1 MRGLEMTNQWDD
13 DGDFESLADHDSG
26 SSDLGLRDPFDLSK
40 ALEGAALDHLR
51 PDVKRMVMHTEY
63 TPSGDQPKAI
73 ENLISQLENG
83 QERCVLLGV
92 TGSGKTFAMAKVIEK
107 LNVPTLIMSH
117 NKTLAR
123 QLYQE
128 MAGYFPENAVD
139 YFVSHYDYYQPEA
152 YLANRDLYIDKE
164 LSINERIEQERFAT
178 IASLVTRPDCII
190 VSSVS
195 CIYGLNPPETFL
207 ESHVRCHIGQKIEPT
222 DLLRELITLQYT
234 RSNTDL
240 TRGSCRLR
248 GEVLD
253 VWMPSRDDPLRIQ
266 FDYEGVIKIQVCDPV
281 SWETLDVLSEAWIH
295 PKEFFMTSPER
306 FENALISI
314 EDELDG
320 RIAHFNS
327 LGRDLEANRIEQ
339 KTRYD
344 LEMLREIGH
353 CQSIENYSL
362 HFDGRERGQRP
373 YCLLDFFAAC
383 AKQFHG
389 NPEKFLVIMDES
401 HVSLPQVGGM
411 YHGDRSR
418 KESLIEHGFRLPTA
432 ADNRPLKI
440 PEFQSLVP
448 QLVYVSATPGERE
461 LRHLCEI
468 TKQEIPYGLL
478 HAQSG
483 GGAKKPDL
491 DKKHPEA
498 ESMYEMIQGIQHIS
512 KMEIRPTG
520 LLDPT
525 LEVRPTSGQ
534 VANLLSEIN
543 QRIEMGER
551 TLVTVLTIKFAE
563 EVATYLNEMGIK
575 AHHLHSEI
583 DTIQRTEIINALRLG
598 LIDVIVGINL
608 LREGLDIPEVSL
620 VAIFDADK
628 QGFLRNERSLLQ
640 TMGRAAR
647 NVNGNVLLYADSVSP
662 AMQAAIQQTLER
674 RVRQE
679 KYNQKH
685 GIIPRTIV
693 KALPEMN
700 SKDEDFISG
709 TTTDGSGS
717 KRLVA
722 KKGGRKD
729 GDWATK
735 LNLGAGSWAHSE
747 NNPSSANSSIGNSN
761 SQLTYDDPDD
771 VKYSL
776 SSEQIKDLLA
786 DLNSAMK
793 KAALDLD
800 FEQAAKLRDRIF
812 ELEQML

>member
-1 MRGLEMTNQWDD
+1 MSNDWDD
-13 DGDFESLADHDSG
+13 SGDFEVIANLDIDDADVDV
-26 SSDLGLRDPFDLSK
+26 RDPFDLSK
-40 ALEGAALDHLR
+40 ALEGAALEHLN
-51 PDVKRMVMHTEY
+51 PDKKRFILHSEFK
-63 TPSGDQPKAI
+63 PAGDQPKAI
-73 ENLISQLENG
+73 EKLISQLENS

-92 TGSGKTFAMAKVIEK
+92 TGSGKTFAMAQVIEK
-107 LNVPTLIMSH
+107 LNIPTLIMSH

-152 YLANRDLYIDKE
+152 YLPKRDLYIDKE

-178 IASLVTRPDCII
+178 VASLVSRPDCVI

-207 ESHVRCHIGQKIEPT
+207 ESHVRCHIGQQIEPT
-222 DLLRELITLQYT
+222 DLLRELIGLQYI

-240 TRGSCRLR
+240 SRGCCRLR

-266 FDYEGVIKIQVCDPV
+266 FDFDGVIRIQVCDPV
-281 SWETLDVLSEAWIH
+281 SWEVLDTLDEAWIH

-306 FENALISI
+306 FESALESI
-314 EDELDG
+314 ETELDG
-320 RIAHFNS
+320 RIAHFKS
-327 LGRDLEANRIEQ
+327 AGKELEAHRIEQ

-411 YHGDRSR
+411 YHGDRAR
-418 KESLIEHGFRLPTA
+418 KENLIEHGFRLPTA

-448 QLVYVSATPGERE
+448 QMVYLSATPGERE

-468 TKQEIPYGLL
+468 TKQEIPNGLL
-478 HAQSG
+478 HAQSK
-483 GGAKKPDL
+483 GGAAAPTL
-491 DKKHPEA
+491 SKKHPEA
-498 ESMYEMIQGIQHIS
+498 ESMYDMIQSIQHIA

-520 LLDPT
+520 LLDPNI
-525 LEVRPTSGQ
+525 EVRSTEGQ
-534 VANLLSEIN
+534 VNDLLSEIN
-543 QRIEMGER
+543 DRVAKNER
-551 TLVTVLTIKFAE
+551 CLITVLTIKFAE
-563 EVATYLNEMGIK
+563 EVSEYLNSMGIK
-575 AHHLHSEI
+575 SHHLHSEI
-583 DTIQRTEIINALRLG
+583 DTIERSEIINALRIG
-598 LIDVIVGINL
+598 HIDVIVGINL
-608 LREGLDIPEVSL
+608 LREGLDLPEVSL

-640 TMGRAAR
+640 TIGRAAR
-647 NVNGNVLLYADSVSP
+647 NENGRVILYADKMSP
-662 AMQAAIQQTLER
+662 AMVAAIQQTLER
-674 RVRQE
+674 RERQD
-679 KYNQKH
+679 KYNQTH
-685 GIIPRTIV
+685 GITPKTIV
-693 KALPEMN
+693 KALPAMY

-709 TTTDGSGS
+709 TDSSAGI
-717 KRLVA
+717 KRLVG
-722 KKGGRKD
+722 KKGGRND
-729 GDWATK
+729 GDWAHK
-735 LNLGAGSWAHSE
+735 LGLGAGSW
-747 NNPSSANSSIGNSN
+747 SSANQNKSSIENSN
-761 SQLTYDDPDD
+761 FELENIEIKDA
-771 VKYSL
+771 KNSL
-776 SSEQIKDLLA
+776 SPEQLSNLLIE
-786 DLNSAMK
+786 L
-793 KAALDLD
+793 KAEMENAAKQLD
-800 FEQAAKLRDRIF
+800 FERAARLRDRIF
-812 ELEQML
+812 HLEQLL

>member
-1 MRGLEMTNQWDD
+1 MTNQWDD

>member
-1 MRGLEMTNQWDD
+1 MSSDWDD
-13 DGDFESLADHDSG
+13 SGEFEAIANLVIEDADVE
-26 SSDLGLRDPFDLSK
+26 LRDPFDISK
-40 ALEGAALDHLR
+40 ALEGAALEHLS
-51 PDVKRMVMHTEY
+51 PDKKRFILHSEFK
-63 TPSGDQPKAI
+63 PAGDQPKAI
-73 ENLISQLENG
+73 ENLISQLENS

-92 TGSGKTFAMAKVIEK
+92 TGSGKTFAMAQVIER
-107 LNVPTLIMSH
+107 LNIPTLIMSH

-152 YLANRDLYIDKE
+152 YLPKRDLYIDKE

-178 IASLVTRPDCII
+178 VASLVSRPDCVI

-207 ESHVRCHIGQKIEPT
+207 ESHVRCHIGQQIEPT
-222 DLLRELITLQYT
+222 DLLRELIGLQYI

-240 TRGSCRLR
+240 ARGSCRLR

-266 FDYEGVIKIQVCDPV
+266 FDFDGVVKIQVCDPV
-281 SWETLDVLSEAWIH
+281 SWEVLDTLDEAWIH

-306 FENALISI
+306 FENALESI
-314 EDELDG
+314 ETELDG
-320 RIAHFNS
+320 RIAHFKS
-327 LGRDLEANRIEQ
+327 VGKELEAHRIEQ

-362 HFDGRERGQRP
+362 HFDGRKRGQRP

-411 YHGDRSR
+411 YHGDRAR
-418 KESLIEHGFRLPTA
+418 KENLIEHGFRLPTA

-448 QLVYVSATPGERE
+448 QMVYVSATPGERE
-461 LRHLCEI
+461 LRHLCEV
-468 TKQEIPYGLL
+468 TKQEIPNGLL
-478 HAQSG
+478 HAQSK
-483 GGAKKPDL
+483 GGAAAPTL
-491 DKKHPEA
+491 SKKHPEA
-498 ESMYEMIQGIQHIS
+498 ESMYDMIQSIQHIA

-520 LLDPT
+520 LLDPNI
-525 LEVRPTSGQ
+525 EVRSTEGQ
-534 VANLLSEIN
+534 VNDLLSEIN
-543 QRIEMGER
+543 ER
-551 TLVTVLTIKFAE
+551 VAKNERCLITVLTIKFAE
-563 EVATYLNEMGIK
+563 EVSEYLNSMGIK
-575 AHHLHSEI
+575 SHHLHSEI
-583 DTIQRTEIINALRLG
+583 DTIERSEIINALRIG
-598 LIDVIVGINL
+598 HIDVIVGINL

-640 TMGRAAR
+640 TIGRAAR
-647 NVNGNVLLYADSVSP
+647 NENGRVILYADKMSP
-662 AMQAAIQQTLER
+662 AMAAAIQQTLER
-674 RVRQE
+674 RERQD

-685 GIIPRTIV
+685 GIVPKTIV
-693 KALPEMN
+693 KALPAMY
-700 SKDEDFISG
+700 SKDGDFISG
-709 TTTDGSGS
+709 TDNSAGV
-717 KRLVA
+717 KRLVG
-722 KKGGRKD
+722 KKGGRND
-729 GDWATK
+729 GDWAHK
-735 LNLGAGSWAHSE
+735 LGLGAGSWSSTAQNKKPIE
-747 NNPSSANSSIGNSN
+747 NTNF
-761 SQLTYDDPDD
+761 QL
-771 VKYSL
+771 
-776 SSEQIKDLLA
+776 INKDLEDVESA
-786 DLNSAMK
+786 LNPEQLSNLLVEL
-793 KAALDLD
+793 KAEMENAAKQLD
-800 FEQAAKLRDRIF
+800 FERAARLRDRIF
-812 ELEQML
+812 RLEQLL

>member
-1 MRGLEMTNQWDD
+1 MTNQWDD

-543 QRIEMGER
+543 KRIEMGER

>member
-1 MRGLEMTNQWDD
+1 MTNQWDD

-543 QRIEMGER
+543 QRIEVGER